1 MFYLYIFNLEDHSML
16 GLQLYPPTNP
26 NAFNA
31 MHDNAGSME
40 ENFFKLEKVSSV
52 TRSMWYD
59 N

>member
-1 MFYLYIFNLEDHSML
+1 ML

-52 TRSMWYD
+52 TRSM
-59 N
+59 